1 MEFSLS
7 LDRCSNSSCMRCNL
21 DLYIHLSN
29 DRGRRFFYLLTW
41 MVWRKS
47 KSLWCCC
54 NPSIVL
60 GSVISLG
67 FHWPDVVYRWLLW
80 LGPGPKTFQ
89 QRHHPHSLE
98 VVQIIFHHCI
108 SPRCSSHML
117 SDIGIG
123 WWRILM
129 TMAHM
134 SFAYTIHF
142 WDPRRWQKVNVIGIL
157 FL

>member
-7 LDRCSNSSCMRCNL
+7 LDRCGNSICMRCNL

-29 DRGRRFFYLLTW
+29 DRGCRFFYLLTW

-47 KSLWCCC
+47 RSLWCCC

-67 FHWPDVVYRWLLW
+67 FYWPGVVYRWLLW

-98 VVQIIFHHCI
+98 VVQIILITAFHLDAAPICYVI
-108 SPRCSSHML
+108 LVL
-117 SDIGIG
+117 SGEEF
-123 WWRILM
+123 WWRWL
-129 TMAHM
+129 TWVLLTQ
-134 SFAYTIHF
+134 YTFEIHV
-142 WDPRRWQKVNVIGIL
+142 DDKR
-157 FL
+157 